1 MKSALLFCL
10 FLFCVLLSDAQVKLS
25 FRENPGQVFGFDSY
39 RHPEWQQHYA
49 KVQLE
54 PDGIARMYYKSVGS
68 GETDPVDV
76 IVQSKK
82 RITEDRLQFYIGRER
97 IPYVEKNDST
107 FTIVLPPRKQD
118 YHLSAYFNKEL
129 AGKLAVSVLPRSVH
143 KVILVPLKEYG
154 LDEHKLRKELNVLL
168 RQSNVY
174 IDLNFDQPFKTKV
187 FDSQTVFSVPSEE
200 HDKYSGQMRLLRDLY
215 FGEHPNADKKACYIF
230 FIPQFAD
237 SSSSYMVRNKSMGFL
252 SEKTKPQ
259 LLVKELARALGFGIG
274 ILDNSWADGGP
285 AKGTTDNLMDEGKG
299 TQLTYRQWMAFQDVA
314 EGFSFYDNEEHVN
327 TNNGIVAYY
336 FWEED
341 KHGNIRFTSDNF
353 TEAIKRPYK
362 KNFLSYRFDVKYKF
376 LRPFYKIGPYY
387 ISTVNVIILGS
398 MIFLFFFL
406 RRRTKRFFERKA
418 IKRKFWRRML
428 YIPILAGIVYL
439 AYGSFEV
446 SNFVLEQFKLISGPL
461 PELQDFDYKLARREL
476 IQNPKLMH
484 KEEYGMCS
492 EILIRQNNKWL
503 VKKRK
508 KVLYFEIRKD
518 EKEKTTMRYLSNS
531 DTLHVQTR
539 DFKERAYSHYL
550 VFNYVNKKGDILD
563 QQVYSHRGINVTE
576 RTQQADPP
584 KRILLFINGYRPTSI
599 GHTFEENFKDIQEK
613 GLEYPNSKNLIYD
626 FDRYDYWERWNQIN
640 LLFQNRLN
648 PNETFYADG
657 HFSVSTSNHGSILNF
672 SSLSSIYPKRCANPK
687 KHNCYIWQAPS
698 IKDKLLNDTKTLSQL
713 KLRANKRGFNLRRKK
728 GRLAGKNLLQVL
740 NEIPNRS
747 QNDTLYL
754 VAHSMGFAY
763 SLGIVEELRGKINFG
778 SFYIIAPENAK
789 SGKIREEEWQEVWQ
803 YGSNF
808 NPESFDAPCLQD
820 GVAPQSK
827 VGGLSENKR
836 VYIPRALYF
845 RKGFFDSHF
854 IGYYTWILDI
864 PKGKKGF
871 VKQR

>member
-1 MKSALLFCL
+1 MKSTLLFCL
-10 FLFCVLLSDAQVKLS
+10 FLFCTLFSGAQVGVV
-25 FRENPGQVFGFDSY
+25 FRKNPEQVFGFDSY
-39 RHPEWQQHYA
+39 RYQQWNEHYA
-49 KVQLE
+49 QVDLE
-54 PDGIARMYYKSVGS
+54 PQGSSRFYYKSVGS
-68 GETDPVDV
+68 GESDLVDV
-76 IVQSKK
+76 IVTSRK
-82 RITEDRLQFYIGRER
+82 RITEERMQFYIGRDLV
-97 IPYVEKNDST
+97 PYVQKNDSLL
-107 FTIVLPPRKQD
+107 TILLPPRKRD

-129 AGKLAVSVLPRSVH
+129 VGKLAVLVLPRTVQ
-143 KVILVPLKEYG
+143 KVVFVPLKE
-154 LDEHKLRKELNVLL
+154 HKLPEDKIRKELNSLF
-168 RQSNVY
+168 RQSNLY

-187 FDSQTVFSVPSEE
+187 FDSQTVFTIPSED

-215 FGEHPNADKKACYIF
+215 FEEHPKADKKAVYIF
-230 FIPQFAD
+230 YIPQFAD
-237 SSSSYMVRNKSMGFL
+237 SSYGYMVRNKSMGFL
-252 SEKTKPQ
+252 SAKTPNR
-259 LLVKELARALGFGIG
+259 LFTRELARALGFGIG

-285 AKGTTDNLMDEGKG
+285 VRGSTDNLMDEGRG
-299 TQLTYRQWMAFQDVA
+299 TALTHWQWLAFQDVA

-341 KHGNIRFTSDNF
+341 KHGNIRFSGNNYMD
-353 TEAIKRPYK
+353 AIKRPYK
-362 KNFLSYRFDVKYKF
+362 KNILSYRFDVKYKF

-387 ISTVNVIILGS
+387 ISMVNVI
-398 MIFLFFFL
+398 MIGLMGWLFFFIRKHKKL
-406 RRRTKRFFERKA
+406 FFERRA
-418 IKRKFWRRML
+418 FKRKFWRRML
-428 YIPILAGIVYL
+428 YLPILALIVYL
-439 AYGSFEV
+439 GYGSFEI
-446 SNFVLEQFKLISGPL
+446 SNSVLDHFRVISGPL
-461 PELQDFDYKLARREL
+461 PELQNFAYKDAKREL
-476 IQNPKLMH
+476 IQNPKLTH

-492 EILIRQNNKWL
+492 EILIRQQNKWL

-508 KVLYFEIRKD
+508 KVLYFEI
-518 EKEKTTMRYLSNS
+518 KESKPGKLTMRYISNS
-531 DTLHVQTR
+531 DTLHVQTQ

-550 VFNYVNKKGDILD
+550 VFNRTDAKGNILD
-563 QQVYSHRGINVTE
+563 QQVYNHRGINVTD

-584 KRILLFINGYRPTSI
+584 KRILLFVNGYRPTSI

-613 GLEYPNSKNLIYD
+613 GLEYPDSKNLIYD

-687 KHNCYIWQAPS
+687 KHTCYIWQAPS
-698 IKDKLLNDTKTLSQL
+698 LKDRLLNDNKTISQL
-713 KLRANKRGFNLRRKK
+713 RLRANKKGFNLRRKK

-740 NEIPNRS
+740 NEVPNRS
-747 QNDTLYL
+747 KNDTLYL

-778 SFYIIAPENAK
+778 GFYIIAPENAK
-789 SGKIREEEWQEVWQ
+789 TGKINEKEWREIWQ

-808 NPESFDAPCLQD
+808 NPDHQDPPCLQD

-836 VYIPRALYF
+836 IYIPRALYL

-864 PKGKKGF
+864 PPGKKGF
-871 VKQR
+871 IKQR